1 MESGEFLDLTITSY
15 SNKFGAEKINN
26 SINFGIQTPIDKY
39 TQELEMI
46 NSNTK
51 DDKSE
56 KRELRYKFF
65 ENCIKEI
72 DEFPDLPNYLE
83 VFFKIMI
90 CWLNGG
96 GDKPPQI
103 DENGDY
109 YINYFEFNYN
119 QFNSQKLIATV
130 AGGNIIIIFGKLL
143 NDIITSIINN
153 IGIDLK
159 RVEDPSILQKYVDEK
174 FMEIYNNLTKTNKD
188 IINFMEKNKITKN
201 QFFLNLLL
209 RLRYTSSLY
218 DNIIEISKSNYSD
231 FDYSLLPNFY
241 EPFYSKKQI
250 PSLINKLESLIKTD
264 SKLYQGFGLFRIKSY
279 VNCNDDLI
287 LDKKSK
293 QKLKNSCKKILPP
306 EVFEKLYPQAINK
319 SDLDNPTL
327 NNDNEDSINCKEFIK
342 FLLDQKDIIKK
353 STTANIN
360 LVKNYF
366 SEKLKSIWEYREV
379 KTQEQIELE
388 AVIFYINYT
397 SFKINNYIRKWEL
410 GEDLNK
416 FSKYTYVNKTTKE
429 KFEFKNIRNLDYQ
442 DIVYSFLNLENI
454 YVSNYSFLLRL
465 VGGIFENFLN
475 QDDNIFGINKS
486 FSEELLDVFIEEKN
500 KLTSNKCKI
509 DPILLTFV
517 FNKKLKSTS
526 LNYLIKEHVLKAL
539 QKVMYS
545 KKGFPDGFNIVI
557 NTIVSD
563 NLDEET
569 NINLEDLNI
578 DVIGDLISELDILKE
593 KEKELPKNTV
603 DLKRTE
609 RLTSVAPYKKRGGK
623 KYTKKRVVKTKKTK
637 NDKLKQI
644 KKINITKKP
653 KNNKIKKIKKINITK
668 KPKKNKIK

>member
-26 SINFGIQTPIDKY
+26 SIYFGIQTPIDKY
-39 TQELEMI
+39 SDELKMI
-46 NSNTK
+46 FLSTK
-51 DDKSE
+51 DDKSD
-56 KRELRYKFF
+56 KRELRYNFL

-72 DEFPDLPNYLE
+72 EDFPDLPNYLE

-103 DENGDY
+103 DETGND

-119 QFNSQKLIATV
+119 QFNNQKLIVTV
-130 AGGNIIIIFGKLL
+130 AGGNIIIIFAKLL

-159 RVEDPSILQKYVDEK
+159 SVEDPSILQKYVDEK

-188 IINFMEKNKITKN
+188 IINSIEKNQITKK

-241 EPFYSKKQI
+241 ERFYQKEKV
-250 PSLINKLESLIKTD
+250 PDLINKLESLIKTD

-319 SDLDNPTL
+319 SDLNNPLL
-327 NNDNEDSINCKEFIK
+327 NNDNDNEDSINCKEFIK

-410 GEDLNK
+410 GLDFNK

-465 VGGIFENFLN
+465 VSGIFENFLN
-475 QDDNIFGINKS
+475 QDDTVFGINKS
-486 FSEELLDVFIEEKN
+486 FSEELLDVFIDEKN

-557 NTIVSD
+557 NTIVTD
-563 NLDEET
+563 NFDEET
-569 NINLEDLNI
+569 NINLEDVNI
-578 DVIGDLISELDILKE
+578 DAVGDLIGEIDILEE
-593 KEKELPKNTV
+593 KEKKLTKNTV

-609 RLTSVAPYKKRGGK
+609 RLTSVAPYKKKGGK
-623 KYTKKRVVKTKKTK
+623 NYTKKRVEKTKKNKTK
-637 NDKLKQI
+637 KSKLKR
-644 KKINITKKP
+644 KN
-653 KNNKIKKIKKINITK
+653 KNNN
-668 KPKKNKIK
+668 KNKTKQSKKY